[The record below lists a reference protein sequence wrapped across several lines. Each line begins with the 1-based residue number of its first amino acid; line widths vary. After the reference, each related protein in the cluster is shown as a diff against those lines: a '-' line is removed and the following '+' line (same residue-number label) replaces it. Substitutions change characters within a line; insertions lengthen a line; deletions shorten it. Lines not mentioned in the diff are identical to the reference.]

1 MRWWM
6 PTRAEFATATE
17 PADATATAD
26 ALTRPLR
33 LLSLA
38 GFASMASM
46 RWCDALLPLLA
57 AEFGSSTGQAAQT
70 VAAFAIAYG
79 LMQLV
84 YGPLGD
90 RHGKFTVVSWATLA
104 CTAGAI
110 ACAVAPGLGWL
121 TAARAL
127 NGAAAAAVIP
137 LTMAWIGDRVPMDQ
151 RQAVLA
157 RMLSATVL
165 GMIAGQW
172 LAGVFADTLGW
183 RAGFVLLA
191 LAFGAAGLAM
201 RRFARTAPPP
211 ADAAPLPMFQQ
222 MRTVLALPAARWLYA
237 VAAVEGALA
246 VGAVTFV
253 PSLLQ
258 GRFGLSASA
267 AGAVLMGYGLG
278 GLLYTRAAPWM
289 LRRASSATVA
299 GLGTGLMSLSW
310 LALAVLPD
318 WRAAPLLCGGAGLG
332 FYMLHSA
339 LQTTATQ
346 IAPAARG
353 TAVSLFAS
361 ALFFGQSIGVWA
373 LSWAVDRSGPA
384 VGLWVA
390 GLLLPLVG
398 WVFVAGIGSRRAS
411 EPGP

>member
-1 MRWWM
+1 MWWWTL
-6 PTRAEFATATE
+6 TRAEPTTATD
-17 PADATATAD
+17 PAAAASAD
-26 ALTRPLR
+26 ALNRPLR

-46 RWCDALLPLLA
+46 RWCDALLPQLA
-57 AEFGSSTGQAAQT
+57 TEFGSSTGQAAQT

-104 CTAGAI
+104 CTVGAL
-110 ACAVAPGLGWL
+110 ASAMAPGLGWL
-121 TAARAL
+121 TLARAL

-201 RRFARTAPPP
+201 RRFARTAPPL

-222 MRTVLALPAARWLYA
+222 MRAVLALPAARWLYT

-289 LRRASSATVA
+289 LRRASSAAVA
-299 GLGTGLMSLSW
+299 GIGTGLLSLSW

-398 WVFVAGIGSRRAS
+398 WVFVAGMRSRRDS

>member
-1 MRWWM
+1 MN
-6 PTRAEFATATE
+6 
-17 PADATATAD
+17 
-26 ALTRPLR
+26 RPLR

-46 RWCDALLPLLA
+46 RWCDALLPQLA

-104 CTAGAI
+104 CTVGAL
-110 ACAVAPGLGWL
+110 ASAMAPGLGWL
-121 TAARAL
+121 TVARAL

-201 RRFARTAPPP
+201 RHFARTAPPL

-222 MRTVLALPAARWLYA
+222 MHAVLALPAARWLYT

-289 LRRASSATVA
+289 LRRASSAAVA
-299 GLGTGLMSLSW
+299 GIGTGLLSLSW

-398 WVFVAGIGSRRAS
+398 GVFVAGIRSRRANDPDS
-411 EPGP
+411 

>member
-1 MRWWM
+1 
-6 PTRAEFATATE
+6 
-17 PADATATAD
+17 
-26 ALTRPLR
+26 LTRPLR

-104 CTAGAI
+104 CTVGAI
-110 ACAVAPGLGWL
+110 GCAMAPGLGWL

-201 RRFARTAPPP
+201 RRFARTAPRDADA

-222 MRTVLALPAARWLYA
+222 MRAVLALPTARWLYA

-267 AGAVLMGYGLG
+267 AGAVLMGYGVG

-299 GLGTGLMSLSW
+299 GVGTGLLSLSW

-332 FYMLHSA
+332 FYMLHRRCRPPRRRLHPWRVARRFHCLRARCSSGNPSVSGPCPWRW
-339 LQTTATQ
+339 TAAARPWACGWRGSCCRWWVGSLWPASVRG
-346 IAPAARG
+346 APA
-353 TAVSLFAS
+353 S
-361 ALFFGQSIGVWA
+361 
-373 LSWAVDRSGPA
+373 
-384 VGLWVA
+384 
-390 GLLLPLVG
+390 
-398 WVFVAGIGSRRAS
+398 
-411 EPGP
+411 PGHE

>member
-1 MRWWM
+1 MS
-6 PTRAEFATATE
+6 TRAEPTTATE
-17 PADATATAD
+17 PADATASAD

-104 CTAGAI
+104 CTVGAI
-110 ACAVAPGLGWL
+110 GCAMAPGLGWL

-201 RRFARTAPPP
+201 RRFARMAPRDADA

-222 MRTVLALPAARWLYA
+222 MRAVLALPTARWLYA

-267 AGAVLMGYGLG
+267 AGAVLMGYGVG

-299 GLGTGLMSLSW
+299 GVGTGLLSLSW

-346 IAPAARG
+346 IAPVARG

-373 LSWAVDRSGPA
+373 LSLAVDRSGPA

>member
-201 RRFARTAPPP
+201 RRFARTAPPL

-222 MRTVLALPAARWLYA
+222 MRAVLALPAARWLYT

-299 GLGTGLMSLSW
+299 GIGHG
-310 LALAVLPD
+310 AAVAVVAGAG
-318 WRAAPLLCGGAGLG
+318 RAARLARRAAAVWRCRPGLLHAAQRAADHGHADCACRARHGCFALCQRVVLRAVHRRVGLVLGGGPQRAGRGLVGGRAFAALGGLGLCGRHAV
-332 FYMLHSA
+332 
-339 LQTTATQ
+339 
-346 IAPAARG
+346 AA
-353 TAVSLFAS
+353 
-361 ALFFGQSIGVWA
+361 
-373 LSWAVDRSGPA
+373 
-384 VGLWVA
+384 
-390 GLLLPLVG
+390 
-398 WVFVAGIGSRRAS
+398 
-411 EPGP
+411 

>member
-1 MRWWM
+1 MS
-6 PTRAEFATATE
+6 TRAEPTTATE
-17 PADATATAD
+17 PADATASAD

-104 CTAGAI
+104 CTVGAI
-110 ACAVAPGLGWL
+110 GCAMAPGLGWL

-201 RRFARTAPPP
+201 RRFARTAPRDADA

-222 MRTVLALPAARWLYA
+222 MRAVLALPTARWLYA

-267 AGAVLMGYGLG
+267 AGAVLMGYGVG

-299 GLGTGLMSLSW
+299 GVGTGLLSLSW

-346 IAPAARG
+346 IAPVARG

-373 LSWAVDRSGPA
+373 LSLAVDRSGPA